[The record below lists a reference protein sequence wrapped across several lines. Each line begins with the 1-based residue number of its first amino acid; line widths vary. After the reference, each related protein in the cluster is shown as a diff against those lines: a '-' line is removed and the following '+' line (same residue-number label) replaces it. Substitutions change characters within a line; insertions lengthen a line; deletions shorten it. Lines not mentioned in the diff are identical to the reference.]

1 MSTPESG
8 ERLQKVLA
16 RAGIG
21 SRRRCEEYIRA
32 GRVAVNGRIVSEMGT
47 KVVPGRDRIAFDGK
61 EIQKAEQHLY
71 LLLNKPVGY
80 VSTVADPQGRPIV
93 TDLLPELDRRLYPV
107 GRLDLDSEGALLMTN
122 DGSLTNRILHP
133 RYGVAKTY
141 HILLARQP
149 GQKKLRQLEQGIVL
163 EGVKTLP
170 ARIRI
175 LRKRKDGIWLE
186 VVLHEGKKRQIR
198 KMFAAIGHPVLRL
211 KRTAYG
217 DLTLGR
223 LRPGEYR
230 FLEKKDLQK
239 IFSKKFPLQSKTY
252 LIKSQ

>member
-1 MSTPESG
+1 MKNRAPQK

-32 GRVAVNGRIVSEMGT
+32 GRVAVNGRVVTEMGT
-47 KVVPGRDRIAFDGK
+47 KVVPGRDRITFDGQA
-61 EIQKAEQHLY
+61 IQEAEQHIY

-93 TDLLPELDRRLYPV
+93 TDLIPEQTRRIYPV

-122 DGSLTNRILHP
+122 DGPLTNRILHP

-141 HILLARQP
+141 QVTVDRKPAS
-149 GQKKLRQLEQGIVL
+149 GKLRRLEQGIIL
-163 EGVKTLP
+163 DGAKTLP
-170 ARIRI
+170 ARIRLLPGKKNKI
-175 LRKRKDGIWLE
+175 VLE
-186 VVLHEGKKRQIR
+186 VILHEGKKRQIR
-198 KMFAAIGHPVLRL
+198 KMFAAIGHPVQRL

-217 DLTLGR
+217 GLRLGS

-230 FLEKKDLQK
+230 YLGQNDLKK
-239 IFSKKFPLQSKTY
+239 IFSKNSLYNQKHN
-252 LIKSQ
+252 

>member
-32 GRVAVNGRIVSEMGT
+32 GRVRVNGRVVTEMGT
-47 KVVPGRDRIAFDGK
+47 KVVPGRDRITFDGQ
-61 EIQKAEQHLY
+61 EIQEAEQHIY

-93 TDLLPELDRRLYPV
+93 TDLLPEMGRRIYPV

-122 DGSLTNRILHP
+122 DGPLTNRILHP

-141 HILLARQP
+141 RILLARQP
-149 GQKKLRQLEQGIVL
+149 GQKKLRLLEGGIVL

-175 LRKRKDGIWLE
+175 LRNRKDGIWLE
-186 VVLHEGKKRQIR
+186 VILHEGKKRQIR

-223 LRPGEYR
+223 LGPGEHR
-230 FLEKKDLQK
+230 FLAKKDLQK

>member
-1 MSTPESG
+1 
-8 ERLQKVLA
+8 
-16 RAGIG
+16 
-21 SRRRCEEYIRA
+21 
-32 GRVAVNGRIVSEMGT
+32 
-47 KVVPGRDRIAFDGK
+47 
-61 EIQKAEQHLY
+61 
-71 LLLNKPVGY
+71 
-80 VSTVADPQGRPIV
+80 
-93 TDLLPELDRRLYPV
+93 
-107 GRLDLDSEGALLMTN
+107 MTN
-122 DGSLTNRILHP
+122 DGPLTNRILHP

-141 HILLARQP
+141 RILLARQP
-149 GQKKLRQLEQGIVL
+149 SQKKLRLLERGIVL

-175 LRKRKDGIWLE
+175 LRNRKDGIWLE

-223 LRPGEYR
+223 LGPGEYR
-230 FLEKKDLQK
+230 FLAKKDLQK

>member
-1 MSTPESG
+1 
-8 ERLQKVLA
+8 
-16 RAGIG
+16 
-21 SRRRCEEYIRA
+21 
-32 GRVAVNGRIVSEMGT
+32 VAVNGRVVTEMGT
-47 KVVPGRDRIAFDGK
+47 KVVPGRDRITFDGQA
-61 EIQKAEQHLY
+61 IQEAEQHIY

-93 TDLLPELDRRLYPV
+93 TDLLPEMGRRIYPV

-122 DGSLTNRILHP
+122 DGPLTNRILHP

-141 HILLARQP
+141 RILLARQP
-149 GQKKLRQLEQGIVL
+149 GQKKLRLLERGIVL

-175 LRKRKDGIWLE
+175 LRNRKDGIWLE
-186 VVLHEGKKRQIR
+186 VILHEGKKRQIR

-223 LRPGEYR
+223 LGPGEHR
-230 FLEKKDLQK
+230 FLAKKDLQK